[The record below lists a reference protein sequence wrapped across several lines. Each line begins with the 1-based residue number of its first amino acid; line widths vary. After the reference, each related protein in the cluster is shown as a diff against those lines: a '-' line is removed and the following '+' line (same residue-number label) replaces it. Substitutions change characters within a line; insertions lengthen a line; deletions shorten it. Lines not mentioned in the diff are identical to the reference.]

1 MSFSTDRMEMFLNQ
15 WKSIFLIALIMV
27 GSGYIAERYLLPTL
41 SNLAKKTKWE
51 CDDIVVAALKGRLSK
66 WSILFAFYFL
76 SNYLYAWEN
85 ISWFIQHSIIILFI
99 LSFTFMCS
107 EIAMALINVYA
118 KRSPKIFPST
128 SIFTNLTSSLLFI
141 MAIILILQSIGISI
155 APLITALGVGGLA
168 VALALQNTLSNFFAG
183 LHILAARPI
192 RPGDYIR
199 VDGVEEGYVVDITW
213 RNTSIR
219 DLTQNMIIVPNSKM
233 AEAKIIN
240 YNLPKQH
247 VVILV
252 PLTVNYDSNLD
263 KVEKITLE
271 VAGTVM
277 REVNGGV
284 YDYQPSVRFHSF
296 GEYSV
301 DFNVMLCAREFQAQY
316 YIRHEF
322 LKLLQKRFIIEDISL
337 PEPTHIV
344 HLSAKE

>member
-1 MSFSTDRMEMFLNQ
+1 MHQ
-15 WKSIFLIALIMV
+15 WDSVFLIALLIITA
-27 GSGYIAERYLLPTL
+27 GYIAERYLLAIL
-41 SNLAKKTKWE
+41 RKLAKTTKWE
-51 CDDIVVAALKGRLSK
+51 CDDIVVAALKGRLGK
-66 WSILFAFYFL
+66 WSILVALYFL
-76 SNYLYAWEN
+76 SHYLYAWEN
-85 ISWFIQHSIIILFI
+85 IAWLIQHSMMILWI
-99 LSFTFMCS
+99 LSFTFMCL
-107 EIAMALINVYA
+107 EISLALINIYA

-141 MAIILILQSIGISI
+141 IAMILILESLGISI

-219 DLTQNMIIVPNSKM
+219 DLMQNMIIVPNSKM

-247 VVILV
+247 VVILI
-252 PLTVNYDSNLD
+252 PLAVNYDNDLD

-271 VAGTVM
+271 AAVTTM
-277 REVNGGV
+277 QEVNGGV
-284 YDYQPSVRFHSF
+284 EDYQPSVRFHSF

-322 LKLLQKRFIIEDISL
+322 MKLLQKKFIAEHISL
-337 PEPTHIV
+337 PEPTHFV
-344 HLSAKE
+344 HLNIKE